1 MEANILSRTASP
13 TPGLSRPALLAVL
26 ATLAL
31 LTFVF
36 YFRLHSFFFTG
47 ADTLFHI
54 DYSRIGSSADLQ
66 RILSQPLLGYDYHIG
81 GGIMYRP
88 LTNLQYASYQALWGS
103 NATLYHLADILL
115 HFGVVVLVF
124 QLGRM
129 LFRSNI
135 VGWLGAVIFALH
147 PAVSR
152 SMIGPAGAGGMLM
165 SFWLLMALI
174 LLIEGFRRKRQS
186 LVALSLFSYLLALL
200 SKELAAALWPLFI
213 LAFPLVLEG
222 NDNWRTCL
230 FAAVRKVWFYPA
242 LAVFYFVIRLIIL
255 DGLGG
260 YEIESSS
267 FSQLL
272 VIWQGIS
279 TDYLRNLVSNGG
291 SLFAETPMRYFSSQM
306 VTGIFVL
313 SCCMVAVSGLITARQ
328 RHLQPVNPERWSL
341 NARAV
346 LFLAIWIMTPFI
358 LAIVTRTY
366 SDYNAYF
373 PAIAFSILVS
383 FCLVTGVRECQAC
396 WRKSRPGF
404 PVCTASLSGLLAVIG
419 LVAVMLITSYFSMGS
434 LDDGHVP
441 RTLYDEMETLAA
453 QLPEGGQIEIYDFPR
468 FLYPFSGDHAL
479 FQSEYNLK
487 SWIGIT
493 HPGKNVT
500 VNIRNFN
507 DSGSYP
513 KRLQFREEYLSNS
526 HVILYIEEIT

>member
-1 MEANILSRTASP
+1 MAETELSRTASP
-13 TPGLSRPALLAVL
+13 LPGLSRPVLLAVL
-26 ATLAL
+26 ATLAV
-31 LTFVF
+31 LTFAF
-36 YFRLHSFFFTG
+36 YFRLLSFFFTG

-54 DYSRIGSSADLQ
+54 DYSRISSSDDLL
-66 RILSQPLLGYDYHIG
+66 RIVSQPHLGEEYRIG

-88 LTNLQYASYQALWGS
+88 LADFQYAAYHALWGS
-103 NATLYHLADILL
+103 NATLYHLTGILL
-115 HFGVVVLVF
+115 HFVVVVLVF
-124 QLGRM
+124 QLGRL
-129 LFRSNI
+129 LFRSNTI
-135 VGWLGAVIFALH
+135 GWLGAVIFALH

-152 SMIGPAGAGGMLM
+152 SMTGPAGSGDMLM
-165 SFWLLMALI
+165 SFWFLLALI

-186 LVALSLFSYLLALL
+186 LVALSLFFYLLALL
-200 SKELAAALWPLFI
+200 SKELAVALWPLFI
-213 LAFPLVLEG
+213 LAFPFILGG

-230 FAAVRKVWFYPA
+230 VAASRKVWFYPA
-242 LAVFYFVIRLIIL
+242 LAAVYFVIRLIIL
-255 DGLGG
+255 NGFGG
-260 YEIESSS
+260 YEIETSSI
-267 FSQLL
+267 SQLL
-272 VIWQGIS
+272 VMWQGIS
-279 TDYLRNLVSNGG
+279 TDYLRNLVSN
-291 SLFAETPMRYFSSQM
+291 SDYLFMASSKRYFSSRI
-306 VTGIFVL
+306 VTDIFLL
-313 SCCMVAVSGLITARQ
+313 SCCLVAVCGLSVARKK
-328 RHLQPVNPERWSL
+328 HLRLDNLGRWSL

-358 LAIVTRTY
+358 LAIVIRTY
-366 SDYNAYF
+366 SNYNSYF

-383 FCLVTGVRECQAC
+383 FCLVTGVRSCQAC
-396 WRKSRPGF
+396 WDKRQSGF
-404 PVCTASLSGLLAVIG
+404 PVCTASLSGLLAVTC
-419 LVAVMLITSYFSMGS
+419 LVAVMLITSYFSMGR

-526 HVILYIEEIT
+526 HVILQIEEIT